1 MSSFNVYEDR
11 RRAESYA
18 RLEFPGTYYL
28 AFRDIPALLEK
39 HGRGHDAVD
48 FGCGAGRSTRFLR
61 DLGYRVKGV
70 DISDEMV
77 RMAVGIDPDGDYFAI
92 EDGELDCISQ
102 GSADVVLSAFTFDNI
117 PSWEGKRRSL
127 HAIKGVLKND
137 GIFINLVS
145 SPELYRHEWA
155 SFTTQ
160 DFPENLEA
168 KSGDIVRIVMTDVED
183 GRPVNDVLF
192 PEESYRD
199 VFACVGLEPVEVL
212 RPLGKKDE
220 PYDWI
225 SETEVAP
232 WTIYVLKKR
241 VV

>member
-1 MSSFNVYEDR
+1 MTAPFNVYEDR

-28 AFRDIPALLEK
+28 AFRDIPELLEK
-39 HGRGHDAVD
+39 HCRGRNAVD

-61 DLGYRVKGV
+61 DLGYKAKGV

-77 RMAVGIDPDGDYFAI
+77 RKAVEIDPDGDYFAI
-92 EDGELDCISQ
+92 EDGDLGCLEDA
-102 GSADVVLSAFTFDNI
+102 SADVVLSAFTFDNI

-127 HAIKGVLKND
+127 HAIRNVLKET
-137 GIFINLVS
+137 GVFINLVS
-145 SPELYRHEWA
+145 SPELYRNEWA
-155 SFTTQ
+155 SFTTK
-160 DFPENLEA
+160 DFPENLAA

-199 VFACVGLEPVEVL
+199 VYTCVGFEPVEVI
-212 RPLGKKDE
+212 RPLGREDE

-225 SETEVAP
+225 SETEIAP
-232 WTIYVLKKR
+232 WTIYVLKR
-241 VV
+241 R